1 MTSPRKTLL
10 ITGATGKQGGALI
23 ASLVASPSTASLFT
37 IVAVSRDPA
46 SSGSKR
52 LAAMG
57 PHVSVL
63 AGDLA
68 DTADLLRRA
77 EAATGS
83 PMWGVYS
90 VQINSP
96 AEEQQGKA
104 LVNAAAGHGVR
115 HFVYSSGDRGG
126 PERSAVDATDVAN
139 FAAKFRIE
147 QHLMAACAATGS
159 MTYTI
164 LRPVS
169 FFENLDASVHGR
181 GFARMWEQMSPKKLQ
196 MVSTADIGR
205 VAAQSFARAGDR
217 AFCNAALTL
226 AGDELTQA
234 EADAVFREVL
244 GFAMPMAP
252 CPIASAVK
260 FFLKGTVGDMFRWFE
275 RHGYGADVEECRR
288 LYPGMR
294 DFRSWIEENK
304 GLWAR

>member
-1 MTSPRKTLL
+1 MSSLRKTLL

-23 ASLVASPSTASLFT
+23 TSLIATPSTASLFT

-46 SSGSKR
+46 STGSKR

-57 PHVSVL
+57 PHISVL

-68 DTADLLRRA
+68 DPSDLLRRA
-77 EAATGS
+77 ETTSGS
-83 PMWGVYS
+83 PVWGVYS

-104 LVNAAAGHGVR
+104 LIDAAVDHGVR

-126 PERSAVDATDVAN
+126 PERSAIDATDVAN

-147 QHLMAACAATGS
+147 QHLVAACAATS

-169 FFENLDASVHGR
+169 FFENLDASMHGR

-205 VAAQSFARAGDR
+205 VAAQSFVRAGDEG
-217 AFCNAALTL
+217 FCNAALTL

-234 EADAVFREVL
+234 EADAVFREVV

-252 CPIASAVK
+252 CPVASAVK

-275 RHGYGADVEECRR
+275 RYGYGADVEECRR
-288 LYPGMR
+288 MYPGMR